1 MLGESKDQHWYTPS
15 TYIDYW
21 CTKQKYNEGVLMDN
35 YKTIE
40 QSEYHKLLQE
50 IRELKEAKKIS
61 CQDIVNK
68 TIENNENVGINT
80 VKKVFG
86 TKYLEQTF
94 DYNHTLIP
102 IYNALLDKKD
112 NDDPIIKILN
122 TRLEIKRETIKQ
134 LEARLETKDQKHR
147 EREHFLM
154 ELINDLREELKD
166 YRKEIEFKNEQ
177 IRHHNEAMDRK
188 DKALKELYDKLLE
201 KI

>member
-1 MLGESKDQHWYTPS
+1 MLGESKDQHRYTPS
-15 TYIDYW
+15 TYIGHW

-134 LEARLETKDQKHR
+134 LEVRLETKDQKHR

-166 YRKEIEFKNEQ
+166 YRKEIVFKNEQ

>member
-1 MLGESKDQHWYTPS
+1 
-15 TYIDYW
+15 
-21 CTKQKYNEGVLMDN
+21 MDN

-134 LEARLETKDQKHR
+134 LEVRLETKDQKHR

-166 YRKEIEFKNEQ
+166 YRKEIVFKNEQ

>member
-1 MLGESKDQHWYTPS
+1 
-15 TYIDYW
+15 
-21 CTKQKYNEGVLMDN
+21 MDN

-68 TIENNENVGINT
+68 TIENKEGVGINT

-112 NDDPIIKILN
+112 NDDPIVKILH

-134 LEARLETKDQKHR
+134 LEARLETQEQKHI

-154 ELINDLREELKD
+154 ELINDLRDELKD
-166 YRKEIEFKNEQ
+166 YRKEINFKNEQ
-177 IRHHNEAMDRK
+177 IKHHNDAMDRK
-188 DKALKELYDKLLE
+188 DNEIGDLNKELKQLFYKLIE
-201 KI
+201 K

>member
-1 MLGESKDQHWYTPS
+1 MLGESKDQHRYTPS
-15 TYIDYW
+15 TYIGYW

-134 LEARLETKDQKHR
+134 LEARLEAKDQKHR

-166 YRKEIEFKNEQ
+166 YRKEIVFKNEQ